1 MFEKITIRPIL
12 RVDSLTQKKSHKACC
27 ASPFLGSDL
36 DTPTT
41 NDFLLAADPRV
52 RQTQI
57 RGEQIKV
64 IFRHL
69 PALIL
74 VNAVV
79 AGAMVF
85 GLWDQVANTNLI
97 IWLSVMGAVL
107 VARALLY
114 WAHRS
119 RTKDPSCKIWAFGF
133 TLGSGLSGM
142 LWGAVGI
149 FLFPQESLEYQF
161 FILFILM
168 GMGAGA
174 MSSLTAYLPALY
186 AYLPVSL
193 LPMGIMLIRVDDPIH
208 IALGIMTF
216 AYVGALIFFGH
227 TINKAL
233 IESFGLRFRNI
244 DLIQELSAQRD
255 EAERANIAKSKFLAA
270 ASHDLRQPLQSLTLF
285 ASALSER
292 IKYPE
297 VSKIVSNIDASVRA
311 LEQLFNALLDISRL
325 DAGVLQPGRK
335 HFALQSLCARLINDY
350 LPEAEKK
357 GLMLE
362 CSVGDFVVH
371 SDPALLER
379 ILRNYVSNAVRY
391 TDAGKVRLSCVPM
404 NGQIRIDVMDT
415 GIGIPTSQ
423 QREIFSEFF
432 QLGNPERDRTK
443 GLGLGLAIVDR
454 VAKLLGHAI
463 EVESTPGQ
471 GSRFSVSVPFGD
483 RGLLAV
489 QSTETD
495 NALSDLV
502 GLNVLV
508 VEDEISIREGMR
520 MLLEQWGCRVTL
532 AGSEDEA
539 VALIRESGSIPGAII
554 ADYRLRDDR
563 TGAQAIERLHREL
576 RTPIPAL
583 LISGDTAP
591 DRLRE
596 ARASGYQLMHKP
608 VQPGSLRAFLRSLR
622 KR

>member
-1 MFEKITIRPIL
+1 MRQPIL
-12 RVDSLTQKKSHKACC
+12 GDY
-27 ASPFLGSDL
+27 L
-36 DTPTT
+36 DTQTT

-52 RQTQI
+52 RQAQI

-69 PALIL
+69 PVLIL
-74 VNAVV
+74 VNAIV

-85 GLWDQVANTNLI
+85 GLWDEVSNSNLI
-97 IWLSVMGAVL
+97 VWLSIMGVVL

-114 WAHRS
+114 WMH
-119 RTKDPSCKIWAFGF
+119 RTKARDPGGKMWALGF
-133 TLGSGLSGM
+133 TLGSGVSGM

-149 FLFPQESLEYQF
+149 FLFPHESLEYQI

-186 AYLPVSL
+186 AYLPISL
-193 LPMGIMLIRVDDPIH
+193 LPMGVMLIRVNDPIH

-216 AYVGALIFFGH
+216 AYVGALIFFAH

-233 IESFGLRFRNI
+233 IESFSLRFRNI
-244 DLIQELSAQRD
+244 DLIQELSMQRD

-285 ASALSER
+285 ASALNER

-297 VSKIVSNIDASVRA
+297 VSKIVVNIDASVRA

-325 DAGVLQPGRK
+325 DAGVLQPSTR
-335 HFALQSLCARLINDY
+335 HFALQSLCARLVNDY
-350 LPEAEKK
+350 LSEAGQK
-357 GLMLE
+357 GLLLE
-362 CSVGDFVVH
+362 CSACDFVVH

-391 TDAGKVRLSCVPM
+391 TDAGTVRLSCVPM
-404 NGQIRIDVMDT
+404 GAHIRIDVRDT
-415 GIGIPTSQ
+415 GIGIPPSQ

-463 EVESTPGQ
+463 EVESAPGQ
-471 GSRFSVSVPFGD
+471 GSRFSVHVPLGD
-483 RGLLAV
+483 PELLAV

-495 NALSDLV
+495 HALNDLA
-502 GLNVLV
+502 GLHVLV
-508 VEDEISIREGMR
+508 VDDEISIREGMR
-520 MLLEQWGCRVTL
+520 MLLEQWGCRATL

-539 VALIRESGSIPGAII
+539 VALIRESGSLPSAII

-576 RTPIPAL
+576 HTPIPAL

-591 DRLRE
+591 ERLRE

>member
-1 MFEKITIRPIL
+1 M
-12 RVDSLTQKKSHKACC
+12 
-27 ASPFLGSDL
+27 
-36 DTPTT
+36 DTSTT

-52 RQTQI
+52 RRVQI

-74 VNAVV
+74 VNGVV

-85 GLWDQVANTNLI
+85 GLRDQVANTNLI

-107 VARALLY
+107 VGRALLY
-114 WAHRS
+114 WTHRT
-119 RTKDPSCKIWAFGF
+119 RTKDPSDKIWALGF
-133 TLGSGLSGM
+133 TLGSGASGM

-149 FLFPQESLEYQF
+149 FLFPQGSLEYQF

-193 LPMGIMLIRVDDPIH
+193 LPMGIMLIRVNDPIH

-233 IESFGLRFRNI
+233 IESFSLRFRNI

-285 ASALSER
+285 ASALNER

-297 VSKIVSNIDASVRA
+297 VSKIVGNIDASVRA

-325 DAGVLQPGRK
+325 DAGVLQPVRK
-335 HFALQSLCARLINDY
+335 HFALQCLCARLVNDY
-350 LPEAEKK
+350 LPEAGKK
-357 GLMLE
+357 GLTLE

-404 NGQIRIDVMDT
+404 NGQIRIDVTDT
-415 GIGIPTSQ
+415 GIGIPSSQ

-463 EVESTPGQ
+463 EVESMPGR
-471 GSRFSVSVPFGD
+471 GSRFSVSVPLGD
-483 RGLLAV
+483 PGLLAV

-502 GLNVLV
+502 GLNVLI

-520 MLLEQWGCRVTL
+520 LLLEQWGCRVTL

-539 VALIRESGSIPGAII
+539 VALIREAGSIPGAII

-576 RTPIPAL
+576 QMHIPAL

-591 DRLRE
+591 ERLRE
-596 ARASGYQLMHKP
+596 ARSSGYQLMHKP
-608 VQPGSLRAFLRSLR
+608 VQPGSLRTFLRSLS

>member
-1 MFEKITIRPIL
+1 M
-12 RVDSLTQKKSHKACC
+12 
-27 ASPFLGSDL
+27 

-119 RTKDPSCKIWAFGF
+119 RTKDPSGKIWAFGF

-216 AYVGALIFFGH
+216 AYVSALIFFGH

-357 GLMLE
+357 GLILE